1 MSRTQRPL
9 ELAWL
14 LLSLVGMCWCWWLWR
29 DATRTRHYWEAE
41 GVNGGVE
48 INTRNNVRSSGIR
61 TAKAGLFVASGIIRL
76 FLPAPVYPGTNGTP
90 LTRLPMALMAVAAA
104 LNTVDAILA
113 RRSRQQA
120 ITAELRSKRIEIT
133 EETQL

>member
-1 MSRTQRPL
+1 MKRPL
-9 ELAWL
+9 DIAWTALSVVGL
-14 LLSLVGMCWCWWLWR
+14 LWCWWLWR

-61 TAKAGLFVASGIIRL
+61 TAKAGLLVASGIIRMS
-76 FLPAPVYPGTNGTP
+76 LPPPQYANTNGTRY
-90 LTRLPMALMAVAAA
+90 TRLPMSLMAVAAA

-113 RRSRQQA
+113 RRARQQA
-120 ITAELRSKRIEIT
+120 LTAELRVKGIRVT
-133 EETQL
+133 GETQL